1 MSRFLDR
8 LQPLALLIMRLVLA
22 TIMIAHGSQKVFGGM
37 PRHESLVSSIGFPA
51 WMAYLSAAAEFGGG
65 ILVLLGV
72 LTRFAA
78 LAITI
83 DLAVAIVKVHAKAGL
98 RGPGG
103 FEFPLAVVA
112 IAFALIFF
120 GSGPI
125 SLDAIFGGHPGVS
138 RNSR

>member
-1 MSRFLDR
+1 VTKYLDR
-8 LQPLALLIMRLVLA
+8 LQPLALLVMRLTLA

-37 PRHESLVSSIGFPA
+37 PRFESMVSGFGFPA

-65 ILVLLGV
+65 ILVLLGIF
-72 LTRFAA
+72 TRIAA

-103 FEFPLAVVA
+103 FEFPLAVVV

-120 GSGPI
+120 GPGPI
-125 SLDAIFGGHPGVS
+125 SLESIFGGRPALK
-138 RNSR
+138 RQP

>member
-1 MSRFLDR
+1 MTKYLDR
-8 LQPLALLIMRLVLA
+8 LQPLALLVLRLTLG

-37 PRHESLVSSIGFPA
+37 PRFQSLVSGIGFPA

-78 LAITI
+78 LAIAI
-83 DLAVAIVKVHAKAGL
+83 DLLVAIVKVHAKAGL

-103 FEFPLAVVA
+103 FEFPLSVAA
-112 IAFALIFF
+112 IAFALIFL
-120 GSGPI
+120 GPGPI
-125 SLDAIFGGHPGVS
+125 SVDSIFGGQPTL
-138 RNSR
+138 RRDR

>member
-1 MSRFLDR
+1 LTKYLDR
-8 LQPLALLIMRLVLA
+8 LQPLALLVLRLVLA
-22 TIMIAHGSQKVFGGM
+22 TVMIAHGAQKVFGGM

-51 WMAYLSAAAEFGGG
+51 WMAFLSAAAEFGGG

-83 DLAVAIVKVHAKAGL
+83 DLMVAIVKVHLKAGL

-103 FEFPLAVVA
+103 FEFPLSVVA

-120 GSGPI
+120 GAGPI
-125 SLDAIFGGHPGVS
+125 AFDTIFSGRPSVDRG
-138 RNSR
+138 R

>member
-1 MSRFLDR
+1 VTKYLDR
-8 LQPLALLIMRLVLA
+8 LQPLALLVLRLVLA
-22 TIMIAHGSQKVFGGM
+22 AVMIGHGSQKVFGGM
-37 PRHESLVSSIGFPA
+37 PRFQTMVSGIGFPA

-83 DLAVAIVKVHAKAGL
+83 DLLVAIVRVHFKAGL

-103 FEFPLAVVA
+103 FEFPMAVAA

-120 GSGPI
+120 GAGPI
-125 SLDAIFGGHPGVS
+125 AFDAIFSGHS
-138 RNSR
+138 SIDRRR

>member
-1 MSRFLDR
+1 MTKYLDR
-8 LQPLALLIMRLVLA
+8 MQPLALLVLRLVLA
-22 TIMIAHGSQKVFGGM
+22 TIMIAHGAQKVFGGM
-37 PRHESLVSSIGFPA
+37 PRFQGLVSNIGFPA

-78 LAITI
+78 LAITL
-83 DLAVAIVKVHAKAGL
+83 DLAVAIVKVHVKAGL

-112 IAFALIFF
+112 IAFALIFL
-120 GSGPI
+120 GAGPI
-125 SLDAIFGGHPGVS
+125 SLDSIFSGRPS
-138 RNSR
+138 LKR

>member
-37 PRHESLVSSIGFPA
+37 PRHELLVSRIGFPA

-65 ILVLLGV
+65 ILVLLGIW
-72 LTRFAA
+72 TRFAA

-83 DLAVAIVKVHAKAGL
+83 DLAVAIIKVHAKSGL
-98 RGPGG
+98 LGPGG
-103 FEFPLAVVA
+103 FEFPLSVVV

-125 SLDAIFGGHPGVS
+125 SLDAIFSGRPSVDRG
-138 RNSR
+138 R

>member
-1 MSRFLDR
+1 MSEFLDR
-8 LQPLALLIMRLVLA
+8 LQPLALLVMRLVLA
-22 TIMIAHGSQKVFGGM
+22 TVMIAHGSQKVFGGM
-37 PRHESLVSSIGFPA
+37 PKFQTIVSHIGFPA

-72 LTRFAA
+72 LTRLAA

-83 DLAVAIVKVHAKAGL
+83 DLLVAIVKVHAKAGL

-103 FEFPLAVVA
+103 FEFPLSVVV

-120 GSGPI
+120 GAGPI
-125 SLDAIFGGHPGVS
+125 SLDSIFSGRPSLPRRRG
-138 RNSR
+138 

>member
-1 MSRFLDR
+1 VTKYLDR
-8 LQPLALLIMRLVLA
+8 LQPLALVVLRLVLA

-37 PRHESLVSSIGFPA
+37 PRFHLLVSSIGLPG
-51 WMAYLSAAAEFGGG
+51 WLAYVSAAAEFGGG

-72 LTRFAA
+72 LTRFSA

-83 DLAVAIVKVHAKAGL
+83 DLMVAIVKVHLKAGL

-103 FEFPLAVVA
+103 FEFPMAVLA

-120 GSGPI
+120 GAGPI
-125 SLDAIFGGHPGVS
+125 ALDTIFSGRSTIDRG
-138 RNSR
+138 R

>member
-1 MSRFLDR
+1 MAL
-8 LQPLALLIMRLVLA
+8 LALRLVLA
-22 TIMIAHGSQKVFGGM
+22 TIMIAHGSQKIFGGM
-37 PRHESLVSSIGFPA
+37 PRFQSMVSGIGFPA

-72 LTRFAA
+72 LTRCAA

-83 DLAVAIVKVHAKAGL
+83 DLLIAIVKVHAKSGL

-120 GSGPI
+120 GPGPI
-125 SLDAIFGGHPGVS
+125 SVDTIFSGRPTL
-138 RNSR
+138 RRDR

>member
-1 MSRFLDR
+1 MTKFLDR
-8 LQPLALLIMRLVLA
+8 LQPLALLVLRLVLA
-22 TIMIAHGSQKVFGGM
+22 TVMIAHGWQKVFGGM
-37 PRHESLVSSIGFPA
+37 PRFQSMVSGIGLPG
-51 WMAYLSAAAEFGGG
+51 WLAYLSAAAEFGGG

-83 DLAVAIVKVHAKAGL
+83 DLAVAIVKVHFKAGL

-103 FEFPLAVVA
+103 FEFAMSVAA

-120 GSGPI
+120 GAGPI
-125 SLDAIFGGHPGVS
+125 ALDTVVGGRPTLDRG
-138 RNSR
+138 R

>member
-1 MSRFLDR
+1 
-8 LQPLALLIMRLVLA
+8 MRLTLA

-37 PRHESLVSSIGFPA
+37 PRFQSIVSCIGFPA

-65 ILVLLGV
+65 ILVLVGV

-83 DLAVAIVKVHAKAGL
+83 DLVVAIVKVHAKAGL

-103 FEFPLAVVA
+103 FEFPLAVVS

-120 GSGPI
+120 GAGPI
-125 SLDAIFGGHPGVS
+125 SVDSIFGGHPNL
-138 RNSR
+138 RRDR

>member
-1 MSRFLDR
+1 MTKYLDR
-8 LQPLALLIMRLVLA
+8 LQPLALLVLRLVLA
-22 TIMIAHGSQKVFGGM
+22 TVMIAHGAQKVFGGM

-51 WMAYLSAAAEFGGG
+51 WMAFLSAAAEFGGG

-83 DLAVAIVKVHAKAGL
+83 DLMVAIVKVHLKAGL

-103 FEFPLAVVA
+103 FEFPLSVVA

-120 GSGPI
+120 GAGPI
-125 SLDAIFGGHPGVS
+125 AFDTIFSGRPSVDRG
-138 RNSR
+138 R

>member
-1 MSRFLDR
+1 MSKYLDR
-8 LQPLALLIMRLVLA
+8 LQPLGLLVMRLVLA

-51 WMAYLSAAAEFGGG
+51 WMAFLSAGAEFGGG

-72 LTRFAA
+72 LTRPAA
-78 LAITI
+78 VAITI

-98 RGPGG
+98 QGPRG
-103 FEFPLAVVA
+103 FEFPLSVVA

-125 SLDAIFGGHPGVS
+125 SLDAIFSGRPPLP
-138 RNSR
+138 RNNR

>member
-1 MSRFLDR
+1 VAL
-8 LQPLALLIMRLVLA
+8 LALRLVLA
-22 TIMIAHGSQKVFGGM
+22 TIMIAHGSQKIFGGM
-37 PRHESLVSSIGFPA
+37 PRFQSMVSGIGFPA

-72 LTRFAA
+72 LTRCAA

-83 DLAVAIVKVHAKAGL
+83 DLLIAIVKVHAKSGL

-120 GSGPI
+120 GPGPI
-125 SLDAIFGGHPGVS
+125 SVDTIFSGRPTL
-138 RNSR
+138 RRDR

>member
-1 MSRFLDR
+1 LTKFIDR
-8 LQPLALLIMRLVLA
+8 LQPLALLVLRLVLA

-37 PRHESLVSSIGFPA
+37 PRHTLLVSSIGLPA
-51 WMAYLSAAAEFGGG
+51 WLAYLSAAAEFGGG

-72 LTRFAA
+72 LTRCAA

-83 DLAVAIVKVHAKAGL
+83 DLIVAIVKVHLKAGL

-103 FEFPLAVVA
+103 FEFPMSVAA

-120 GSGPI
+120 GAGPI
-125 SLDAIFGGHPGVS
+125 ALDTIFSS
-138 RNSR
+138 RSAVDRGR